1 MQDTAKQEASS
12 KDNRTTKSVA
22 KQPKKSLEKKSPD
35 TKAAKKSG
43 AGIAWLAIILTLC
56 ALGAG
61 FLAYQQ
67 LRLQV
72 NQLANN
78 TESLKQQVTN
88 LSNEINAQ
96 STRIDSKLDNVSK
109 QWQTH
114 QQSTD
119 ASISLLQKQVGKNKR
134 QWLIAEAEYLVST
147 ANTRLLLAADIATAI
162 VALQSADQR
171 LKENGDPMTF
181 AVRRQLAK
189 EINTLKSTQKPDIVG
204 LSSQILALEDAV
216 SNMSISEPHAGTAQ
230 APEIGKGEPSPIP
243 GNIQETLNDAWEN
256 FSKLVVVRRNDKP
269 MAALM
274 TPERVELIRKNLAL
288 KLESARLAL
297 INQNQALY
305 TESIAISKK
314 WLADYFD
321 ASEPSVET
329 AIEQLDSLENTNI
342 ISELPSIALSLKM
355 LRELPLLAIPDSNE
369 STPSIKTENNTTTE
383 PETTPSEQI
392 AGETAATPEA
402 SPTEPAPQERLEAPD
417 VTTDVPDNKP
427 IDPKH

>member
-12 KDNRTTKSVA
+12 KDNSTTKPVA
-22 KQPKKSLEKKSPD
+22 KQPKKLLEKKSPN

-43 AGIAWLAIILTLC
+43 AGIAWLAIILTFC

-61 FLAYQQ
+61 YVAYQQ
-67 LRLQV
+67 LRLQF

-78 TESLKQQVTN
+78 TESLKQQATN
-88 LSNEINAQ
+88 LSNEINSQ
-96 STRIDSKLDNVSK
+96 STRIDAELDNASK
-109 QWQTH
+109 QWLAH
-114 QQSTD
+114 QQSAD
-119 ASISLLQKQVGKNKR
+119 ASITLLQKQVGKNKR
-134 QWLIAEAEYLVST
+134 QWLIAEAEYLVSI
-147 ANTRLLLAADIATAI
+147 ANTRLLLAADIPTAI

-171 LKENGDPMTF
+171 LKENGDPVTF

-189 EINTLKSTQKPDIVG
+189 EINVLKSTQKTDIVG

-216 SNMSISEPHAGTAQ
+216 SNMGISAPHAGTAQ

-256 FSKLVVVRRNDKP
+256 FSKLVVIRRDDKP

-297 INQNQALY
+297 INQNQTLY
-305 TESIAISKK
+305 TASIAISKK

-321 ASEPSVET
+321 ASEPSVKA
-329 AIEQLDSLENTNI
+329 AIEQLDSLENTSI

-355 LRELPLLAIPDSNE
+355 LRELPLLAIPESNE
-369 STPSIKTENNTTTE
+369 PTPSTKMESNIRTE
-383 PETTPSEQI
+383 PETTPTQQI
-392 AGETAATPEA
+392 GGETAPA
-402 SPTEPAPQERLEAPD
+402 SGASTAEPAPQELLAAPD
-417 VTTDVPDNKP
+417 GIADTSDNKP
-427 IDPKH
+427 TDPGL

>member
-12 KDNRTTKSVA
+12 KDNSTTKSVA
-22 KQPKKSLEKKSPD
+22 KQPKETLEKKSPD
-35 TKAAKKSG
+35 IKAAKKSG
-43 AGIAWLAIILTLC
+43 AGIAWLAIILTFC
-56 ALGAG
+56 ALAAG

-78 TESLKQQVTN
+78 TESFKQQAAN
-88 LSNEINAQ
+88 LSNEIDTQ
-96 STRIDSKLDNVSK
+96 SSRIDTKLDNASK
-109 QWQTH
+109 QWQKH

-119 ASISLLQKQVGKNKR
+119 ASITLLQKQVGKNKR

-321 ASEPSVET
+321 ASEPSVKT
-329 AIEQLDSLENTNI
+329 ALEQLDSLENTNI

-355 LRELPLLAIPDSNE
+355 LRELPLLTIPDSNE
-369 STPSIKTENNTTTE
+369 PTPNIKTENNTTTE

-392 AGETAATPEA
+392 SGEAAATSEV
-402 SPTEPAPQERLEAPD
+402 SPTEPAPQQLLEAPEG
-417 VTTDVPDNKP
+417 TTDAPDNKP

>member
-12 KDNRTTKSVA
+12 KDNSTTKSVA
-22 KQPKKSLEKKSPD
+22 KQPKKSPD

-43 AGIAWLAIILTLC
+43 AGIAWLAIILTFC

-78 TESLKQQVTN
+78 TESLKQQATN

-96 STRIDSKLDNVSK
+96 STRIDAKLDNISK

-243 GNIQETLNDAWEN
+243 GNIQETLNNAWEN

-305 TESIAISKK
+305 TESIAISRK

-321 ASEPSVET
+321 ASEPSVKT
-329 AIEQLDSLENTNI
+329 ALEQLDSLENTNI

-355 LRELPLLAIPDSNE
+355 LRELPLLAIPESNKP
-369 STPSIKTENNTTTE
+369 TPSIKTENNTTTE

-392 AGETAATPEA
+392 AGETAATSEV
-402 SPTEPAPQERLEAPD
+402 SPTEPAPQQLLEAPEG
-417 VTTDVPDNKP
+417 TTDAPDNKP

>member
-12 KDNRTTKSVA
+12 KDNNTTKSIA
-22 KQPKKSLEKKSPD
+22 KQPKKSPD

-43 AGIAWLAIILTLC
+43 AGIAWLAIILTFC
-56 ALGAG
+56 ALAAG
-61 FLAYQQ
+61 YIVYQQ

-78 TESLKQQVTN
+78 TESLKQQATN

-96 STRIDSKLDNVSK
+96 STRIDAKLDNVSK
-109 QWQTH
+109 QWQAH

-147 ANTRLLLAADIATAI
+147 ANTRLLLAADIDTAI

-189 EINTLKSTQKPDIVG
+189 EINTLKSTKKPDIVG

-305 TESIAISKK
+305 KESIAISKK

-321 ASEPSVET
+321 ANEPSVKT
-329 AIEQLDSLENTNI
+329 ALEQLDSLENTNI

-355 LRELPLLAIPDSNE
+355 LRELPLLTIPNSNQP
-369 STPSIKTENNTTTE
+369 TPSIKTENNTTTE
-383 PETTPSEQI
+383 PETTLNEQI
-392 AGETAATPEA
+392 AGETAATSEA
-402 SPTEPAPQERLEAPD
+402 STTEPAPQERLEAPD
-417 VTTDVPDNKP
+417 GTADAPDNKP